1 MNWVIIA
8 NLIVNEGI
16 PLAEAI
22 FQKWQTGKEPA
33 QADFDEIRGLAKQTA
48 ADRAKLKLV
57 AAGIALDSEQGKL
70 ILSLVQ

>member
-22 FQKWQTGKEPA
+22 FKKWQAGAEPT
-33 QADFDEIRGLAKQTA
+33 QADFDEIRVLAKQTA
-48 ADRAKLKLV
+48 VDRAKLKLV
-57 AAGIALDSEQGKL
+57 AAGIPLDSDKAKE
-70 ILSLVQ
+70 ILGLVG